1 MMTSTTLSFLS
12 SWSASPTAVTNLPGS
27 ITILDICTDGYN
39 VYVLHT
45 KGVSIAVQ
53 GVAAITATNKLFVDQ
68 SASSPSGGLSFTA
81 NLSTLPLTGMI
92 EYAGDRLIM
101 VLNNVASW
109 DSSGSTKVVP
119 GAQIFDLSNHVS
131 GKGLEHTHTNEWIY
145 THPNLSWKFTGI
157 AGGSSQI
164 YVAGH
169 NVNVTGSTV
178 TDASPGAVFRM
189 TIAAGTSSAP
199 VGNLT
204 YPVVA
209 LPFPAGEYPTAIRG
223 YLNYVFIGT
232 NKGIRMCQ
240 TLNGLD
246 PSGAS
251 GDLKSGPLI
260 PDITQIPSLP
270 VTAIVGYD
278 RYIYWAWNN
287 YDNTSTGLGRLDLT
301 SFIDNLAPA
310 YASDLMITGQGTINW
325 LSWDPITDTPLIS
338 VNTGTYKTY
347 TGDPNNVVA
356 SGNIDSGLITYGIPD
371 FKNAVSLDVGIENI
385 VGGIDSSVAFSM
397 DIDDTSTLSI
407 GSYSGSNR
415 KASLGFPQ
423 QFGEQYRINT
433 TLNAC
438 TSQAGTRVT
447 PTLNRWTLKALPGIP
462 SGILI
467 SAVLLMYEPLEMEGQ
482 TIYMDPYTE
491 YAYLEQLRQSQQV
504 VTYVEGPFEA
514 LVTVDLIDWMPERR
528 RAASIGGYHGNMV
541 VTLKT
546 VTG

>member
-1 MMTSTTLSFLS
+1 
-12 SWSASPTAVTNLPGS
+12 
-27 ITILDICTDGYN
+27 
-39 VYVLHT
+39 
-45 KGVSIAVQ
+45 
-53 GVAAITATNKLFVDQ
+53 
-68 SASSPSGGLSFTA
+68 
-81 NLSTLPLTGMI
+81 
-92 EYAGDRLIM
+92 
-101 VLNNVASW
+101 
-109 DSSGSTKVVP
+109 
-119 GAQIFDLSNHVS
+119 
-131 GKGLEHTHTNEWIY
+131 
-145 THPNLSWKFTGI
+145 
-157 AGGSSQI
+157 
-164 YVAGH
+164 
-169 NVNVTGSTV
+169 
-178 TDASPGAVFRM
+178 
-189 TIAAGTSSAP
+189 
-199 VGNLT
+199 
-204 YPVVA
+204 
-209 LPFPAGEYPTAIRG
+209 
-223 YLNYVFIGT
+223 
-232 NKGIRMCQ
+232 
-240 TLNGLD
+240 
-246 PSGAS
+246 
-251 GDLKSGPLI
+251 
-260 PDITQIPSLP
+260 
-270 VTAIVGYD
+270 
-278 RYIYWAWNN
+278 
-287 YDNTSTGLGRLDLT
+287 
-301 SFIDNLAPA
+301 
-310 YASDLMITGQGTINW
+310 
-325 LSWDPITDTPLIS
+325 
-338 VNTGTYKTY
+338 
-347 TGDPNNVVA
+347 VVA